1 MNESLILLRQT
12 IESNVDKIF
21 DFNGIHG
28 DEFLVKNFTDGDIL
42 VCVGTEFDQNNS
54 VKILS
59 KSWQLIPNADFD
71 GLKDGLNLFIVKGS
85 VGGEV
90 EIQCVK
96 GKR

>member
-1 MNESLILLRQT
+1 MNESLIVLRQT
-12 IESNVDKIF
+12 IESNVEKIF
-21 DFNGIHG
+21 NFHNIHG

-42 VCVGTEFDQNNS
+42 VCVGHEFDQDNS

-71 GLKDGLNLFIVKGS
+71 GLKDGLNLFMIKGS
-85 VGGEV
+85 AAGEV